1 MNRNRMSLFTAVGTY
16 AALLLYYGFFL
27 IPILL
32 LVLQSFKTTSAIFG
46 GTIIPSWNDLTF
58 SSYQDI
64 WKSSSASMVTYLRN
78 STIIAASVTL
88 LSLVVST
95 LGAYGLSKYR
105 IWGRRGLLIALL
117 TSQMFPGVLIL
128 VPFYTL
134 IVDLHLSDTYVGII
148 LAHSILALPFCVWML
163 KSYMD
168 AVPQALIEAAL
179 VDGCNKL
186 SALMR
191 IVLPTSLPGLAVAAF
206 FAFIVSWGDYLFV
219 SVISSSNNTATMPL
233 YIYQISQSLILQWGQ
248 IAAGT
253 VIIIIPVVILFGLVQ
268 RWLVEGLL
276 AGAVKG

>member
-1 MNRNRMSLFTAVGTY
+1 MTRRLSLPAMLGTY
-16 AALLLYYGFFL
+16 ALLLLYYGFFL
-27 IPILL
+27 IPILW

-46 GTIIPSWNDLTF
+46 GTLIPSWNDLTF
-58 SSYQDI
+58 SSYQDV
-64 WKSSSASMVTYLRN
+64 WQSSSASIETFLKN
-78 STIIAASVTL
+78 STIIAVAVTVV
-88 LSLVVST
+88 SLVAST

-105 IWGRRGLLIALL
+105 IRGRRGLLITLL

-134 IVDLHLSDTYVGII
+134 ILGLHLTNTYVGII

-168 AVPQALIEAAL
+168 AVPAALIEAAL
-179 VDGCNKL
+179 VDGCTRL
-186 SALMR
+186 SALLR
-191 IVLPTSLPGLAVAAF
+191 VVLPTALPGLAVAAF

-219 SVISSSNNTATMPL
+219 SIISSSTSTATMPL

-253 VIIIIPVVILFGLVQ
+253 VIIIIPVVILFALVQ

>member
-1 MNRNRMSLFTAVGTY
+1 MINRMTLPKIVGTY
-16 AALLLYYGFFL
+16 ILLFLYYGFFL
-27 IPILL
+27 VPILWL
-32 LVLQSFKTTSAIFG
+32 ILQSFKTNSAIFSG
-46 GTIIPSWNDLTF
+46 NLIPQWGDFTF
-58 SSYQDI
+58 TSYQDI
-64 WKSSSASMVTYLRN
+64 WNSSSSSIETYLKN
-78 STIIAASVTL
+78 STIIAFSVTVV
-88 LSLVVST
+88 SLVVAT
-95 LGAYGLSKYR
+95 LAAYGLSKYR
-105 IWGRRGLLIALL
+105 IWGRRGLLIVLL

-134 IVDLHLSDTYVGII
+134 ILDFHLSNTYVGII

-186 SALMR
+186 GTLFR
-191 IVLPTSLPGLAVAAF
+191 VVLPTSLPGLAVAAF

-219 SVISSSNNTATMPL
+219 SVISSSNSTSTMPM
-233 YIYQISQSLILQWGQ
+233 YIYQISQALISQWGE

-253 VIIIIPVVILFGLVQ
+253 VIIIIPVVVLFAVVQ
-268 RWLVEGLL
+268 RWLVEGLF

>member
-1 MNRNRMSLFTAVGTY
+1 MINRMTPVKLVGTY
-16 AALLLYYGFFL
+16 VLLFLYYGFFL
-27 IPILL
+27 IPILW
-32 LVLQSFKTTSAIFG
+32 LVLQSFKSNSAIFSG
-46 GTIIPSWNDLTF
+46 NLIPSPSDLSFT
-58 SSYQDI
+58 SYQAI
-64 WKSSSASMVTYLRN
+64 WESSSSSIETYLRN
-78 STIIAASVTL
+78 STIIAVSVTA

-95 LGAYGLSKYR
+95 LAAYGLSKYR
-105 IWGRRGLLIALL
+105 IWGRRGLLIVLL

-128 VPFYTL
+128 VPFYAL
-134 IVDLHLSDTYVGII
+134 ILDFHMANTYIGII

-186 SALMR
+186 STLFR
-191 IVLPTSLPGLAVAAF
+191 VVLPTSLPGLAVAAF

-219 SVISSSNNTATMPL
+219 SVISSSNSTSTMPV
-233 YIYQISQSLILQWGQ
+233 YIYQISQALISQWGE

-253 VIIIIPVVILFGLVQ
+253 VIIIVPVVVLFALVQ
-268 RWLVEGLL
+268 RWLVEGLF

>member
-1 MNRNRMSLFTAVGTY
+1 MSLPKIISTY
-16 AALLLYYGFFL
+16 ALLLLYYGFFL
-27 IPILL
+27 LPILW

-46 GTIIPSWNDLTF
+46 GSLIPRWNDLTL

-64 WKSSSASMVTYLRN
+64 WQSSSASIETFLKN
-78 STIIAASVTL
+78 STIIAVSVTA
-88 LSLVVST
+88 LSLVVAT

-105 IWGRRGLLIALL
+105 IRGRRGLLIALL

-134 IVDLHLSDTYVGII
+134 IVNFRLSNTYVGII

-168 AVPQALIEAAL
+168 AVPQALIEASL

-186 SALMR
+186 SALVR
-191 IVLPTSLPGLAVAAF
+191 IVLPTALPGLAVAAF

-219 SVISSSNNTATMPL
+219 SVISSSTSTATMPL

-253 VIIIIPVVILFGLVQ
+253 VIIIVPVVVLFALVQ

>member
-1 MNRNRMSLFTAVGTY
+1 MHRMTWRRMVMVYGL
-16 AALLLYYGFFL
+16 LLLYYGFFL
-27 IPILL
+27 IPILWL
-32 LVLQSFKTTSAIFG
+32 LLQSFKTSQAIFSG
-46 GTIIPSWNDLTF
+46 QLIPHWSDLTL

-64 WKSSSASMVTYLRN
+64 WQSASGSIVTYLKN
-78 STIIAASVTL
+78 STIIALSVTV

-95 LGAYGLSKYR
+95 LAAYGLSKYR
-105 IWGRRGLLIALL
+105 IWGRRVLLVTIL

-134 IVDLHLSDTYVGII
+134 IVNLHLPNTYLGII
-148 LAHSILALPFCVWML
+148 LAHTILALPFCVWML

-186 SALMR
+186 SALR
-191 IVLPTSLPGLAVAAF
+191 RVVLPTSLPGLAVAAF
-206 FAFIVSWGDYLFV
+206 FAFIVSWGDYLFA
-219 SVISSSNNTATMPL
+219 SVISSSSATATMPL

-253 VIIIIPVVILFGLVQ
+253 VIIIIPVVILFALVQ
-268 RWLVEGLL
+268 RWLVEGLT

>member
-1 MNRNRMSLFTAVGTY
+1 MMHRMTLRRMVSVY
-16 AALLLYYGFFL
+16 ALLFLYYGFFL
-27 IPILL
+27 IPMLWLL
-32 LVLQSFKTTSAIFG
+32 LQSFKTTSAIFSG
-46 GTIIPSWNDLTF
+46 KLIPGWSDLTF
-58 SSYQDI
+58 GSYQDI
-64 WKSSSASMVTYLRN
+64 WQSSSTSLETYLKN
-78 STIIAASVTL
+78 STIIALAVTA

-95 LGAYGLSKYR
+95 LAAYGLSKYR
-105 IWGRRGLLIALL
+105 IWGRRGLLIAVL

-134 IVDLHLSDTYVGII
+134 ILNLHLSDTYLGII

-186 SALMR
+186 TALIR

-219 SVISSSNNTATMPL
+219 SIISSSNSTATMPL
-233 YIYQISQSLILQWGQ
+233 YIYQISRSLILQWGQ
-248 IAAGT
+248 IAAST
-253 VIIIIPVVILFGLVQ
+253 VIIILPVVILFALVQ
-268 RWLVEGLL
+268 RWLVEGLT

>member
-1 MNRNRMSLFTAVGTY
+1 MTRRLSLPAMLGTY
-16 AALLLYYGFFL
+16 ALLLLYYGFFL
-27 IPILL
+27 IPILW

-46 GTIIPSWNDLTF
+46 GTLIPSWNDLTF
-58 SSYQDI
+58 SSYQDV
-64 WKSSSASMVTYLRN
+64 WQSSSASIETFLKN
-78 STIIAASVTL
+78 STIIAVAVTVV
-88 LSLVVST
+88 SLVVST

-105 IWGRRGLLIALL
+105 IRGRRGLLITLL

-134 IVDLHLSDTYVGII
+134 ILGLHLTNTYVGII

-168 AVPQALIEAAL
+168 AVPAALIEAAL
-179 VDGCNKL
+179 VDGCTRL
-186 SALMR
+186 SALLR
-191 IVLPTSLPGLAVAAF
+191 VVLPTALPGLAVAAF

-219 SVISSSNNTATMPL
+219 SIISSSTSTATMPL

-253 VIIIIPVVILFGLVQ
+253 VIIIIPVVILFALVQ

>member
-1 MNRNRMSLFTAVGTY
+1 VMHRMTWRRMVMVYGL
-16 AALLLYYGFFL
+16 LLLYYGFFL
-27 IPILL
+27 IPILWL
-32 LVLQSFKTTSAIFG
+32 LLQSFKTSQAIFSG
-46 GTIIPSWNDLTF
+46 QLIPHWSDLTL

-64 WKSSSASMVTYLRN
+64 WQSASGSIVTYLKN
-78 STIIAASVTL
+78 STIIALSVTV

-95 LGAYGLSKYR
+95 LAAYGLSKYR
-105 IWGRRGLLIALL
+105 IWGRRVLLVTIL

-134 IVDLHLSDTYVGII
+134 IVNLHLPNTYLGII
-148 LAHSILALPFCVWML
+148 LAHTILALPFCVWML

-186 SALMR
+186 SALR
-191 IVLPTSLPGLAVAAF
+191 RVVLPTSLPGLAVAAF
-206 FAFIVSWGDYLFV
+206 FAFIVSWGDYLFA
-219 SVISSSNNTATMPL
+219 SVISSSSATATMPL

-253 VIIIIPVVILFGLVQ
+253 VIIIIPVVILFALVQ
-268 RWLVEGLL
+268 RWLVEGLT

>member
-1 MNRNRMSLFTAVGTY
+1 VINRITWPKLVSTY
-16 AALLLYYGFFL
+16 ALLLLYYGFFL
-27 IPILL
+27 IPILWL
-32 LVLQSFKTTSAIFG
+32 LLQSFKTNSAIFDG
-46 GTIIPSWNDLTF
+46 KIIPAWSDLTL

-64 WKSSSASMVTYLRN
+64 WQSSSSSIVIFLRN
-78 STIIAASVTL
+78 STIIATSVTAI
-88 LSLVVST
+88 SLVISV

-134 IVDLHLSDTYVGII
+134 ILNLHLSNTYIGII
-148 LAHSILALPFCVWML
+148 LSHTILALPFCVWML

-168 AVPQALIEAAL
+168 AVPQALIEASV
-179 VDGCNKL
+179 VDGCTKL
-186 SALMR
+186 TALWR
-191 IVLPTSLPGLAVAAF
+191 VVLPTSLPGLAVAAF

-219 SVISSSNNTATMPL
+219 SVISSSNSTATMPM
-233 YIYQISQSLILQWGQ
+233 YIYQISQSLISQWGQ

-253 VIIIIPVVILFGLVQ
+253 VLIIVPVVILFALVQ
-268 RWLVEGLL
+268 RWLVEGLT

>member
-1 MNRNRMSLFTAVGTY
+1 MTRQMSLPRMLGTY
-16 AALLLYYGFFL
+16 ALLLLYYGFFL
-27 IPILL
+27 SPILW
-32 LVLQSFKTTSAIFG
+32 LVLQSFKTTSAIFS
-46 GTIIPSWNDLTF
+46 GTLIPGWSDLTVE
-58 SSYQDI
+58 SYRSI
-64 WKSSSASMVTYLRN
+64 WQSASGSIETFLKN
-78 STIIAASVTL
+78 STIIAVSVTL
-88 LSLVVST
+88 LSLVVAT

-105 IWGRRGLLIALL
+105 IRGRRGLLITLL

-134 IVDLHLSDTYVGII
+134 ILDFHLSNTYVGII

-186 SALMR
+186 SALLR

-219 SVISSSNNTATMPL
+219 SVISSSTSTATMPL
-233 YIYQISQSLILQWGQ
+233 YIYQISQSLILQWGE

-253 VIIIIPVVILFGLVQ
+253 VIIIVPVVILFALVQ